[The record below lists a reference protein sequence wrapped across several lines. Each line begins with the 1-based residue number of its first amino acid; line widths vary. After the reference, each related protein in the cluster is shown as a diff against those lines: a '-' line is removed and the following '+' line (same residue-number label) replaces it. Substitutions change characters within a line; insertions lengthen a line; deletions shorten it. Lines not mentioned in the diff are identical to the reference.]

1 MHTFPRG
8 QGKTSPSSA
17 QDPLKVQCKYLGGE
31 RLNRFKVE
39 VVIQVQ
45 IVEVLTVNEK
55 VEHVVALAANLQ
67 PHLHPIQLGRL
78 EEFGGFEGSEE
89 IPGMGI
95 RSESEPP
102 GHLWNRRRLNRGPR
116 APHLFFWAFGGRCFR
131 AFST

>member
-1 MHTFPRG
+1 MQVPW
-8 QGKTSPSSA
+8 
-17 QDPLKVQCKYLGGE
+17 CE

-78 EEFGGFEGSEE
+78 KNLVALMIE
-89 IPGMGI
+89 
-95 RSESEPP
+95 
-102 GHLWNRRRLNRGPR
+102 
-116 APHLFFWAFGGRCFR
+116 
-131 AFST
+131 